1 MKSQHPYLDIN
12 GPMIFAHRG
21 DSVHAPAN
29 TEPAF
34 RLAVE
39 CGADALETDIHWTK
53 DGEIVVCHDD
63 TVDAVSDGRGAIKD
77 CSLAELKALDFG
89 YSFTPDGG
97 MTFPYR
103 GKGVQIMT
111 LTELLTTFATI
122 RVNMDVKP
130 KHPRS
135 LRQLIQ
141 TIHDCDAQWRVMIA
155 SFHSRPLKMLR
166 GLNSRLATSA
176 STEEAAQFWLKS
188 RLGIRSRPSLPYL
201 ALQVPL
207 KMGAIQVVTKRFIHS
222 AHAAMQDVHIWT
234 IDDEQEMIYLLELG
248 VDGLVTNNPALAVAV
263 RERWIGS
270 TRMATGGLTWKS

>member
-1 MKSQHPYLDIN
+1 MTSRHPYLDLN

-39 CGADALETDIHWTK
+39 CGSDALETDIHWTR

-63 TVDAVSDGRGAIKD
+63 TVGAVSDGMGAIRD
-77 CSLAELKALDFG
+77 LSLAELKELDFG
-89 YSFTPDGG
+89 YSFSQDGG
-97 MTFPYR
+97 KTFPYR

-111 LTELLTTFATI
+111 LTELLTTFSMM
-122 RVNMDVKP
+122 RVNIDVKP

-141 TIHDCDAQWRVMIA
+141 TIHDCDAEWRVMIA

-166 GLNSRLATSA
+166 SLSSRLATSA
-176 STEEAAQFWLKS
+176 STEEVAHFWLKS
-188 RLGIRSRPSLPYL
+188 RLGFRPQPVLPYL
-201 ALQVPL
+201 ALQVPV
-207 KMGAIQVVTKRFIHS
+207 KMGVIQVVTKGFVNA
-222 AHAAMQDVHIWT
+222 AHGAAQDVHVWT
-234 IDDEQEMIYLLELG
+234 IDDEQEMMHLVELG

-263 RERWIGS
+263 RERWLGNSKI
-270 TRMATGGLTWKS
+270 AAGGLTWRS